1 MLYMSTRLQSRL
13 HRFDSDGRLLQIAK
27 TDAHHL
33 LISRLL
39 VMNACGRGAHR
50 AFAKPRVAAAVGVGL
65 IVLALGAGM
74 STARAGAFAVA
85 RTRAQHA
92 ISFWTSARMKSARP
106 LDSLLSGRPKVE
118 SSRPGQV
125 STETPHR
132 YPPLALHTG
141 ASASSAFE
149 EVPDSTAVP
158 ARVNG
163 VIFIVTPFGL
173 GRCSGTSVNAPN
185 YSVVFTAGHCI
196 HTGGPFGWWVG
207 GDLVFVP
214 GYRYGQRPFGVFP
227 AKWIDTTLQWRK
239 AGSENFD
246 VGAAV
251 VSRNERGRLLA
262 KAVGGAGIAWGLKAK
277 QVFDV
282 HGYPAEL
289 PFDGET
295 QRVCTQTPFL
305 GHDTLSFLSP
315 GPLNLAVD
323 CEVTGGASGGG
334 WTIAG
339 GLLNSVTNYGYTNDP
354 TTDFGAYFG
363 QEVGRLFGRA
373 GAVK

>member
-1 MLYMSTRLQSRL
+1 MVVA
-13 HRFDSDGRLLQIAK
+13 G
-27 TDAHHL
+27 
-33 LISRLL
+33 L
-39 VMNACGRGAHR
+39 VTS
-50 AFAKPRVAAAVGVGL
+50 AFGVGML
-65 IVLALGAGM
+65 TVRADAFVVKQ
-74 STARAGAFAVA
+74 SQAR
-85 RTRAQHA
+85 HA
-92 ISFWTSARMKSARP
+92 IPFWTSARMKSARP
-106 LDSLLSGRPKVE
+106 LDTLLPGRPKVE
-118 SSRPGQV
+118 LARPGQG
-125 STETPHR
+125 SAGTPHW
-132 YPPLALHTG
+132 YPPLTQPRG
-141 ASASSAFE
+141 ASASSTFE
-149 EVPDSTAVP
+149 EVPDPTAVS

-196 HTGGPFGWWVG
+196 NSGGPFGEWLG
-207 GDLVFVP
+207 GRWVFVP

-227 AKWIDTTLQWRK
+227 AKWIDTTRQWRK
-239 AGSENFD
+239 TGSENFD

-251 VSRNERGRLLA
+251 VSRNERGQLLA
-262 KAVGGAGIAWGLKAK
+262 KAVGGTGIAWGLKAK

-282 HGYPAEL
+282 HGYPAEI

-323 CEVTGGASGGG
+323 CDVTGGASGGG

-339 GLLNSVTNYGYTNDP
+339 KETLNSVTNYGYTNDP
-354 TTDFGAYFG
+354 ATDFGAYFG
-363 QEVGRLFGRA
+363 KEVGRLYSHA
-373 GAVK
+373 GKVK

>member
-1 MLYMSTRLQSRL
+1 
-13 HRFDSDGRLLQIAK
+13 
-27 TDAHHL
+27 
-33 LISRLL
+33 
-39 VMNACGRGAHR
+39 MNACGRGAHR
-50 AFAKPRVAAAVGVGL
+50 AFAKSRVAAAVAAGL
-65 IVLALGAGM
+65 LVVTLGAGL
-74 STARAGAFAVA
+74 SASHAGAYAVA
-85 RTRAQHA
+85 QSQARDA
-92 ISFWTSARMKSARP
+92 IPFWTSVRMKSARP
-106 LDSLLSGRPKVE
+106 LDALLPGRPKVKFA
-118 SSRPGQV
+118 RPGRA
-125 STETPHR
+125 SAETPHR
-132 YPPLALHTG
+132 YPALVSGTG

-149 EVPDSTAVP
+149 QVPDSAAAA

-196 HTGGPFGWWVG
+196 HSGGPFGWWLG
-207 GDLVFVP
+207 GRWVFVP
-214 GYRYGQRPFGVFP
+214 GYRYGQRPFGVFA
-227 AKWIDTTLQWRK
+227 AKWIDTTRQWRK
-239 AGSENFD
+239 TGSENFD

-251 VSRNERGRLLA
+251 VSRNERGQLLA
-262 KAVGGAGIAWGLKAK
+262 KAVGGTGIAWGLKAK

-295 QRVCTQTPFL
+295 QRVCTRTPFL

-323 CEVTGGASGGG
+323 CDVTGGASGGG

-339 GLLNSVTNYGYTNDP
+339 KDVLNSVTNYGYTDDP
-354 TTDFGAYFG
+354 ATDFGAYFG
-363 QEVGRLFGRA
+363 REVGRLFSRVGS
-373 GAVK
+373 VK